1 MEQTLEMPETQEA
14 AVVTETQVTAKAPGR
29 PANPTS
35 ARQIKLAERAARL
48 EAGGLGIK
56 GRPTNE
62 SSARQIKLAERA
74 ALIEAGVVIK
84 RGRKALPKAEVV
96 ESPAAEV
103 VADEPTAE

>member
-1 MEQTLEMPETQEA
+1 MEQTLEMPET
-14 AVVTETQVTAKAPGR
+14 AVVTEPVTAKLSPGR
-29 PANPTS
+29 PSNPS
-35 ARQIKLAERAARL
+35 SKRQMKLAERAARL
-48 EAGGLGIK
+48 AAGGLGIQ
-56 GRPTNE
+56 GRPANPT
-62 SSARQIKLAERA
+62 SKRQMKLAERA